1 MGLLRR
7 GVFERRKITLA
18 IPTLTTIKWRR
29 DLTNRVAS
37 LAVFVLIGILHSFG
51 SSNLHSVSSQNQF
64 NFQAKGRRAEMGRKL
79 SALQHPELKLQQGR
93 QMGPL
98 TPSNQKPAGNSASP
112 RRSRSN
118 TANPPVGKIGLVSA
132 VQIPAG
138 GELSGSGSA
147 LPGDFNGDGKKD
159 VVTMIQSY
167 VSSTWTYSISV
178 VLSNGDGTF
187 QAPVLTPVP
196 GNDYGAQIVV
206 GDVNGDKKDDIIV
219 AHQNGSVGTSSSFD
233 VLISNGDGTFTLG
246 NNYSI
251 TSNDLAGGTMA
262 DVNGDGKLDAVVV
275 DQASPGNVWTLLG
288 NGDGTFQT
296 PTSVALN
303 GGAGYVVAF
312 ADFNGDGLLDL
323 ADADYNTGQLT
334 VYLATSATT
343 YANSV
348 SYATQGPGP
357 VYYPCSLT
365 AGDLTGDSKPEIVSA
380 NCYSNNLSVYVNNG
394 DGSFQNAKYY
404 NPALNAAGGTVAD
417 VYPEAVT
424 IADVNGDGKADVISS
439 NDDSGDVTILLGNG
453 DGTLQQPTVGYATG
467 GYPYTPAIVA
477 DFNGDGFADLLV
489 PNAFNLVYLKGYGDG
504 TFRSALNYYSPI
516 TDNNYAYSL
525 GIATGDFNGD
535 GIPDFVIGNCCD
547 STVGV
552 TVFLSRRDGSM
563 QAGVNYGSGGNLYYV
578 AVADFNGD
586 GKLDIAAADE
596 SNGVVQIFNGVG
608 DGTFS
613 VGSTFAT
620 DTSNTQSDGL
630 VAGDFNHD
638 GHPDLAVQNY
648 TGQNV
653 GVLINDGTGNFLAP
667 VNYALSAPYS
677 YQGIATAD
685 LNGDGNLDLVVPL
698 NNQPA
703 IAILLGNANGT
714 FQAETDLTVGNQPR
728 SVAIADLNGDG
739 KLDLATTIDQVG
751 GQGQGIEVALGNGDG
766 TFQTPVFY
774 ASTLQNLSFGNPYPA
789 FIQAADIDGDG
800 KLDLVYTN
808 YSYGTVGVLFGSGN
822 GLFYDPVEYPSG
834 GNAWALVVADV
845 NQDGAPDVIT
855 ADDDFSG
862 LTVLLNN
869 NGSSTVANYTV
880 STAASTANVTAGSS
894 ATFTLTVTPS
904 NHYNGTVTFTCGSL
918 PSLATCTFNP
928 TSVTLNGDSPVTV
941 QMTITTAAVSASLEG
956 PGHRGSSILL
966 ASLST
971 MGIFGMMLAGS
982 LKKRSR
988 WTGIILGMLI
998 LTMAFSLVG
1007 CGGSGSGSTSPV
1019 KAATTT
1025 TVSSSQNSV
1034 MVGQSITFT
1043 GRVVGSSGSPTGT
1056 VTFQDGST
1064 KLGIGTLSG
1073 GGATFQTQSLAAG
1086 IHNITATYSGDSNFN
1101 ASASSALSQTVD
1113 HPGTPTGAYTITVNA
1128 TGTAGTNRGNTSAH
1142 PFNVTVTVQ

>member
-1 MGLLRR
+1 MGM
-7 GVFERRKITLA
+7 
-18 IPTLTTIKWRR
+18 
-29 DLTNRVAS
+29 
-37 LAVFVLIGILHSFG
+37 LHSFG

-64 NFQAKGRRAEMGRKL
+64 NFQPKGRRAEMGRKL
-79 SALQHPELKLQQGR
+79 SALQHPELNLQQGR

-98 TPSNQKPAGNSASP
+98 TPSNQKQAGNSASP
-112 RRSRSN
+112 RGSRPN
-118 TANPPVGKIGLVSA
+118 TANPPVGKIGFVSA
-132 VQIPAG
+132 VQIPTG
-138 GELSGSGSA
+138 GEAGGSGSA

-159 VVTMIQSY
+159 VVTIIQSY
-167 VSSTWTYSISV
+167 VSSTWIYSISV

-196 GNDYGAQIVV
+196 GNDSGAQIVV

-219 AHQNGSVGTSSSFD
+219 AHQNGNAGYTSSSFD
-233 VLISNGDGTFTLG
+233 VLISNGDGTFTIG

-262 DVNGDGKLDAVVV
+262 DVNGDGKLDAVLV

-303 GGAGYVVAF
+303 GSAGYGVVF

-348 SYATQGPGP
+348 SYTTPDA
-357 VYYPCSLT
+357 VYNACSIT

-380 NCYSNNLSVYVNNG
+380 NCYSDNLSVYVNNG

-404 NPALNAAGGTVAD
+404 NPALNAAGGAFAD

-439 NDDSGDVTILLGNG
+439 NDYSSDLTILLGNG
-453 DGTLQQPTVGYATG
+453 DGTLQEPTVGYATG

-477 DFNGDGFADLLV
+477 DFNGDGFADLMV
-489 PNAFNLVYLKGYGDG
+489 PNSFNLVYLKGYGDG

-516 TDNNYAYSL
+516 TDNNFPYSL

-547 STVGV
+547 STLGV

-563 QAGVNYGSGGNLYYV
+563 QAGVNYGGGLLFYV

-586 GKLDIAAADE
+586 GKLDIAATDWN
-596 SNGVVQIFNGVG
+596 NGVVQIFNGVG
-608 DGTFS
+608 DGTFL

-620 DTSNTQSDGL
+620 DTSNTHSEGL

-648 TGQNV
+648 YGQNV

-698 NNQPA
+698 NNRPA
-703 IAILLGNANGT
+703 IAILLGNADGT
-714 FQAETDLTVGNQPR
+714 FQAETDLTVGNQPQ

-751 GQGQGIEVALGNGDG
+751 VGQGQGIEVALGNGDG
-766 TFQTPVFY
+766 TFQPPVFY
-774 ASTLQNLSFGNPYPA
+774 ASTLQNFSFNYPYPA

-808 YSYGTVGVLFGSGN
+808 SSYGTVGVLFGSGN

-834 GNAWALVVADV
+834 GYAWGLVVADV
-845 NQDGAPDVIT
+845 NQDGAPDVVT
-855 ADDDFSG
+855 AGDDFSG

-880 STAASTANVTAGSS
+880 STAASTAKVTAGSS
-894 ATFTLTVTPS
+894 ATFTLTVTPT

-956 PGHRGSSILL
+956 PVHRGSSILL

-982 LKKRSR
+982 LKKRNR
-988 WTGIILGMLI
+988 WTGIVLGMLI
-998 LTMAFSLVG
+998 LTMTFSLVG
-1007 CGGSGSGSTSPV
+1007 CGGSGSSPTSPV
-1019 KAATTT
+1019 KAASTT

-1101 ASASSALSQTVD
+1101 ASASSVLSQTVD
-1113 HPGTPTGAYTITVNA
+1113 NPGTPTGAYTITVNA
-1128 TGTAGTNRGNTSAH
+1128 TGTAGTNGGNTSAH

>member
-1 MGLLRR
+1 M
-7 GVFERRKITLA
+7 
-18 IPTLTTIKWRR
+18 
-29 DLTNRVAS
+29 TNRVAS
-37 LAVFVLIGILHSFG
+37 LAVFVLMGILHGFG

-64 NFQAKGRRAEMGRKL
+64 NFQPKGRRAEMGRKL
-79 SALQHPELKLQQGR
+79 SALRHPELNLQQGR

-98 TPSNQKPAGNSASP
+98 TPSNQKPAGNSASL
-112 RRSRSN
+112 RRSHSN
-118 TANPPVGKIGLVSA
+118 TANPPVGKIGFVSA
-132 VQIPAG
+132 VQIPTG
-138 GELSGSGSA
+138 GAQGGAGSA

-159 VVTMIQSY
+159 VVTMIQNY
-167 VSSTWTYSISV
+167 AVYSISV

-196 GNDYGAQIVV
+196 GNDSEAQIAV

-219 AHQNGSVGTSSSFD
+219 AHQNGNAGYTSSSFD

-262 DVNGDGKLDAVVV
+262 DVNADGKLDVVVV
-275 DQASPGNVWTLLG
+275 DQVSPGNVWTLLG

-303 GGAGYVVAF
+303 GSAGYVVVF
-312 ADFNGDGLLDL
+312 ADLNGDGLLDL

-357 VYYPCSLT
+357 VYYACSIT

-380 NCYSNNLSVYVNNG
+380 NCSSDNLSVYVNNG

-404 NPALNAAGGTVAD
+404 NPALNTAGGTVAD

-439 NDDSGDVTILLGNG
+439 NDDSSDVTILLGNG
-453 DGTLQQPTVGYATG
+453 DGTLQEPTIGYATG

-477 DFNGDGFADLLV
+477 DFNGDGFADILV
-489 PNAFNLVYLKGYGDG
+489 PNAFNLAYLKGYGDG
-504 TFRSALNYYSPI
+504 TFRSALNYYSQI
-516 TDNNYAYSL
+516 TDNSNYVSSI

-547 STVGV
+547 SNVGV

-563 QAGVNYGSGGNLYYV
+563 QAGVNYGGGNLFYV

-586 GKLDIAAADE
+586 GKLDIAATDE

-620 DTSNTQSDGL
+620 DTSNTHSDGL

-648 TGQNV
+648 LGQNV

-685 LNGDGNLDLVVPL
+685 LNGDGDLDLVVPL
-698 NNQPA
+698 NNQPT
-703 IAILLGNANGT
+703 IAILLGNADGT

-739 KLDLATTIDQVG
+739 KLDLATTIDQLG
-751 GQGQGIEVALGNGDG
+751 GKGQGIEVALGNGDG
-766 TFQTPVFY
+766 TFQTNPVFY
-774 ASTLQNLSFGNPYPA
+774 ASSLQNLSFNNPYPT

-808 YSYGTVGVLFGSGN
+808 SSYGTVGVLFGSGN

-834 GNAWALVVADV
+834 GYAWGLVVADV
-845 NQDGAPDVIT
+845 NQDGAPDVVT
-855 ADDDFSG
+855 SGNDFSG

-880 STAASTANVTAGSS
+880 STGASTAMVTAGSS
-894 ATFTLTVTPS
+894 ATFTLTVTPT
-904 NHYNGTVTFTCGSL
+904 NHYDGTVTFTCGSL

-941 QMTITTAAVSASLEG
+941 QMTITTAAVSASMQG
-956 PGHRGSSILL
+956 PVHRGSSILL
-966 ASLST
+966 ASLGT

-982 LKKRSR
+982 LRKRNR
-988 WTGIILGMLI
+988 WTGIVLGMLI
-998 LTMAFSLVG
+998 LTVTFSLLG
-1007 CGGSGSGSTSPV
+1007 CGGSGSSPTSPA

-1025 TVSSSQNSV
+1025 TVSSSQNSA

-1043 GRVVGSSGSPTGT
+1043 GRVVGSFGSPTGT

-1064 KLGIGTLSG
+1064 QLGIGTLSG

-1101 ASASSALSQTVD
+1101 TSASSVLSQTVD

>member
-1 MGLLRR
+1 M
-7 GVFERRKITLA
+7 
-18 IPTLTTIKWRR
+18 
-29 DLTNRVAS
+29 
-37 LAVFVLIGILHSFG
+37 GILHSFG

-64 NFQAKGRRAEMGRKL
+64 NFQPKGRRAEMGRKL
-79 SALQHPELKLQQGR
+79 SAPQHPELNQQQGS

-112 RRSRSN
+112 RGSHSN
-118 TANPPVGKIGLVSA
+118 TANPPVGKIGFVSA
-132 VQIPAG
+132 IQIPAG
-138 GELSGSGSA
+138 GQVGGAGYA

-159 VVTMIQSY
+159 VVTVIQNY
-167 VSSTWTYSISV
+167 VSNTWIYSISV

-206 GDVNGDKKDDIIV
+206 GDVNGDKKDDLIV
-219 AHQNGSVGTSSSFD
+219 AHQNGNAVYTSSSFD
-233 VLISNGDGTFTLG
+233 VLISNGDGTFTIG

-251 TSNDLAGGTMA
+251 TANDLAGGTMA
-262 DVNGDGKLDAVVV
+262 DVNGDGKLDVVVV

-288 NGDGTFQT
+288 NGDGTFQP

-303 GGAGYVVAF
+303 GGAGYSVVF

-323 ADADYNTGQLT
+323 ADTDYNTGQLT

-348 SYATQGPGP
+348 SYATPGPGP

-380 NCYSNNLSVYVNNG
+380 NCNSDNLSVYLNNG
-394 DGSFQNAKYY
+394 DGSFQNATYY

-417 VYPEAVT
+417 VYPQAVT

-439 NDDSGDVTILLGNG
+439 NYDSGDVTILLGNG
-453 DGTLQQPTVGYATG
+453 DGTLQQPTIGYATG

-477 DFNGDGFADLLV
+477 DFNGDGFADLMV

-516 TDNNYAYSL
+516 TDNNYAYSV

-563 QAGVNYGSGGNLYYV
+563 QAGVNYGGGNLYYV

-586 GKLDIAAADE
+586 GKLDIAATDW

-613 VGSTFAT
+613 LGSTFAT
-620 DTSNTQSDGL
+620 DTSNTHSDGL

-703 IAILLGNANGT
+703 IAILLGNADGT

-728 SVAIADLNGDG
+728 AVAIADLNGDG

-751 GQGQGIEVALGNGDG
+751 SQGQVIEVNLGNGDG
-766 TFQTPVFY
+766 TFQKPAFY
-774 ASTLQNLSFGNPYPA
+774 ASTLQNFSFNYPNPA

-808 YSYGTVGVLFGSGN
+808 PQYGTVGVLFGSGN

-834 GNAWALVVADV
+834 GNAWGLVVADV
-845 NQDGAPDVIT
+845 NQDGAPDVVT
-855 ADDDFSG
+855 ADNDFSG

-869 NGSSTVANYTV
+869 NGSSTAANYTV
-880 STAASTANVTAGSS
+880 STAPSTAKVTAGSS

-918 PSLATCTFNP
+918 PALASCTFNP

-956 PGHRGSSILL
+956 PVHRGSSILL

-971 MGIFGMMLAGS
+971 IGIFGMMLAGS
-982 LKKRSR
+982 LKKRNR
-988 WTGIILGMLI
+988 WTGIVLGMLM
-998 LTMAFSLVG
+998 LTVTFSLVG
-1007 CGGSGSGSTSPV
+1007 CGGSGSSPTTAV
-1019 KAATTT
+1019 KAASTT

-1064 KLGIGTLSG
+1064 KLGIGTLSS

-1101 ASASSALSQTVD
+1101 ASASSVLSQTVD
-1113 HPGTPTGAYTITVNA
+1113 NPGTPTGAYTITVSA
-1128 TGTAGTNRGNTSAH
+1128 TGTAGTNKGNTSAH

>member
-1 MGLLRR
+1 MGFLRR

-37 LAVFVLIGILHSFG
+37 LAVFVLMGILHSFG

-64 NFQAKGRRAEMGRKL
+64 NFQPKGRRAEMGRKL
-79 SALQHPELKLQQGR
+79 SALRHPELNLQQGR
-93 QMGPL
+93 QMGPV

-112 RRSRSN
+112 RRSRSS
-118 TANPPVGKIGLVSA
+118 TANPPVGKIGFVSA
-132 VQIPAG
+132 VQIPTRG
-138 GELSGSGSA
+138 QQVSSA

-219 AHQNGSVGTSSSFD
+219 AHQNGNAGYTSSSFD

-246 NNYSI
+246 NNYAI
-251 TSNDLAGGTMA
+251 TSNYLAGGTMA

-288 NGDGTFQT
+288 NGDGPSQT

-303 GGAGYVVAF
+303 GGAGYVVVF

-467 GYPYTPAIVA
+467 GYPYSPAIVA

-563 QAGVNYGSGGNLYYV
+563 QAGVNYGGGGNLYYV

-714 FQAETDLTVGNQPR
+714 FQAETDLTVGNRPG

-739 KLDLATTIDQVG
+739 KLDLATTIDQSG
-751 GQGQGIEVALGNGDG
+751 GQGQGIEVAVGNGDG

-774 ASTLQNLSFGNPYPA
+774 ASTLENFSFNSRPYPT

-808 YSYGTVGVLFGSGN
+808 SSYGTVGVLFGSGN

-834 GNAWALVVADV
+834 GYAWGLVVADV
-845 NQDGAPDVIT
+845 NQDGAPDVVT
-855 ADDDFSG
+855 SGNDFSG
-862 LTVLLNN
+862 VTVLLNN

-880 STAASTANVTAGSS
+880 STAASTAKVTAGSS
-894 ATFTLTVTPS
+894 ASFTLTVTPT

-928 TSVTLNGDSPVTV
+928 TSVTLTGDSPVTV
-941 QMTITTAAVSASLEG
+941 QLTVTTAAASASL
-956 PGHRGSSILL
+956 L
-966 ASLST
+966 
-971 MGIFGMMLAGS
+971 
-982 LKKRSR
+982 
-988 WTGIILGMLI
+988 
-998 LTMAFSLVG
+998 
-1007 CGGSGSGSTSPV
+1007 
-1019 KAATTT
+1019 
-1025 TVSSSQNSV
+1025 
-1034 MVGQSITFT
+1034 
-1043 GRVVGSSGSPTGT
+1043 
-1056 VTFQDGST
+1056 
-1064 KLGIGTLSG
+1064 
-1073 GGATFQTQSLAAG
+1073 
-1086 IHNITATYSGDSNFN
+1086 
-1101 ASASSALSQTVD
+1101 
-1113 HPGTPTGAYTITVNA
+1113 
-1128 TGTAGTNRGNTSAH
+1128 
-1142 PFNVTVTVQ
+1142 